1 MSFQDISKIAGS
13 AMAAQTVRLNTIAS
27 NLANADS
34 AAGSEGET
42 YRARKPVFSAVMDG
56 PGASGAGGR
65 VQVLD
70 VVQSDEP
77 LRKVY
82 EPGHPMA
89 NADGMVFYPNVNQVA
104 EMTDMMSA
112 SRAFETNVEVLGR
125 IKSMLVSF
133 IFGSIDA
140 LKGAGLAD
148 WMPAQLLNLPL
159 SEQGLAWLVP
169 SVMVLG
175 VAVVIDRMLGKH
187 SEAIA

>member
-27 NLANADS
+27 NLANAES
-34 AAGSEGET
+34 VAGSEAET
-42 YRARKPVFSAVMDG
+42 YRARKPVFAAVMDG
-56 PGASGAGGR
+56 ADAAGGR

-77 LRKVY
+77 LRKLY

-89 NADGMVFYPNVNQVA
+89 DADGMVFYPNVNQVA

-125 IKSMLVSF
+125 IKSMQQ
-133 IFGSIDA
+133 A
-140 LKGAGLAD
+140 LLK
-148 WMPAQLLNLPL
+148 
-159 SEQGLAWLVP
+159 
-169 SVMVLG
+169 LG
-175 VAVVIDRMLGKH
+175 EV
-187 SEAIA
+187 

>member
-27 NLANADS
+27 NLANAES
-34 AAGSEGET
+34 VAGSEAET
-42 YRARKPVFSAVMDG
+42 YRARKPVFAAVMDG
-56 PGASGAGGR
+56 TSGAGGR

-89 NADGMVFYPNVNQVA
+89 YADGMVFYPNVNQVA

-125 IKSMLVSF
+125 IKSMQQSL
-133 IFGSIDA
+133 
-140 LKGAGLAD
+140 LK
-148 WMPAQLLNLPL
+148 
-159 SEQGLAWLVP
+159 
-169 SVMVLG
+169 LG
-175 VAVVIDRMLGKH
+175 EV
-187 SEAIA
+187 

>member
-27 NLANADS
+27 NLANAES
-34 AAGSEGET
+34 VAGSEAET
-42 YRARKPVFSAVMDG
+42 DRARKPVFAAVMDG
-56 PGASGAGGR
+56 TSGAGGR

-89 NADGMVFYPNVNQVA
+89 DAEGMVFYPNVNQVA

-125 IKSMLVSF
+125 IKSMQQSL
-133 IFGSIDA
+133 
-140 LKGAGLAD
+140 LK
-148 WMPAQLLNLPL
+148 
-159 SEQGLAWLVP
+159 
-169 SVMVLG
+169 LG
-175 VAVVIDRMLGKH
+175 EV
-187 SEAIA
+187 

>member
-27 NLANADS
+27 NLANAES
-34 AAGSEGET
+34 VAGSEAET
-42 YRARKPVFSAVMDG
+42 YRARKPVFAAVMDG
-56 PGASGAGGR
+56 SGASGAGGR

-89 NADGMVFYPNVNQVA
+89 DAEGMVFYPNVNQVA

-125 IKSMLVSF
+125 IKSMQQSL
-133 IFGSIDA
+133 
-140 LKGAGLAD
+140 LK
-148 WMPAQLLNLPL
+148 
-159 SEQGLAWLVP
+159 
-169 SVMVLG
+169 LG
-175 VAVVIDRMLGKH
+175 EV
-187 SEAIA
+187 

>member
-1 MSFQDISKIAGS
+1 MSFKNISEIAGS

-34 AAGSEGET
+34 VAGTEAGT
-42 YRARKPVFSAVMDG
+42 YHARKPVFATVMSDNVDN
-56 PGASGAGGR
+56 AAGGR

-70 VVQSDEP
+70 VVESSEP

-89 NADGMVFYPNVNQVA
+89 NGDGMVFYPNVNQVA

-125 IKSMLVSF
+125 IRTMQQSL
-133 IFGSIDA
+133 
-140 LKGAGLAD
+140 LK
-148 WMPAQLLNLPL
+148 
-159 SEQGLAWLVP
+159 
-169 SVMVLG
+169 LG
-175 VAVVIDRMLGKH
+175 E
-187 SEAIA
+187 S